1 VFFVDGVMID
11 PTCSV
16 FSDLS
21 YSATSKFRSSVLG
34 KTVRHV
40 NLHSAVASKKR
51 GRGRVGGWGNE
62 EMGRTKVVTVL
73 DCLHDASF
81 TTRVLISHGRSI

>member
-1 VFFVDGVMID
+1 M
-11 PTCSV
+11 
-16 FSDLS
+16 
-21 YSATSKFRSSVLG
+21 SKFRSSVPG

-40 NLHSAVASKKR
+40 KLHSAVASKKK
-51 GRGRVGGWGNE
+51 GENK

-81 TTRVLISHGRSI
+81 TTRDLISYGRSI